1 MADMTSPHPRRDP
14 ESTAA
19 GSGPVSRS
27 GTSTPLSR
35 TTQQGAP
42 DGALQCCCGQIGCVY
57 LQHNCTV
64 LESVENDVRTA
75 AKLGQSLLERHE
87 AYMADAERDRA
98 ELFKRIGQLEMDKK
112 ELEAENAKKIQ
123 ENRALLD
130 QLETLNTTASD
141 SDTHIKM
148 LEASLQSSQQ
158 IIRRLE
164 GAAERAEDMERH
176 LAVLEAEQATL
187 QNNLITSESEARSAV
202 QRWKRAER
210 GIADLQYQLDVME
223 KESREEQ
230 ARHKEVMGR
239 MERQRAVE
247 KELNTAA
254 GRLKG
259 AAATKSLHDAKS
271 SNGGSAVVSHFV
283 RDLLQDNANLQLGMA
298 ELRDMLMTSNDEI
311 QALRDQLM
319 YHQPLV
325 EHDASAASTL
335 RAELETD
342 VLPQS
347 PEPYDAGDRGRHDL
361 RDPNDALEAI
371 DASITISTPSTPQ
384 PGHHQP
390 SLSQEFHIH
399 HHHYHVNS
407 KKVDMKK
414 PKKKRTGLTPTV
426 FTPPSA
432 TLSTPS
438 TPLYRPSLPSLSA
451 LPYQQDALSATPGSS
466 PPTRHSHHLSRDS
479 ISTAMSGP
487 SNRWS
492 VFSDQPSD
500 FSMSSVPSSPRT
512 DPRNSVFDRMLLSNA
527 SMPVSPT
534 TSVDPLSPTWRSSSR
549 MPSLD
554 ENQMACGFPQPLS
567 FSSPAPSDQPAQPLP
582 QLPEPIMEDEEYA
595 VSAEDHDVAA
605 AVHDEAQSDTG
616 HSIDD
621 VPDFA
626 SHATGTADESAPS
639 EAEATTPKPTQPLS
653 FPNDDDVVEPVED
666 EDVHFAL
673 PSRHHRP
680 LHRAVSHE
688 SIISLQGGLD
698 IHTLKTRPSQLTLRP
713 LGTAMADTGLSS
725 ITARPVIARAG
736 PETLKSNNMLRGN
749 LSLGVPASR
758 TSRVVSS
765 PVTAA
770 TTSASASLSTVSQA
784 AATLSGAR
792 KLGKYVGWR
801 PWGGGGTT
809 TTTAASA
816 AAPATQVAT
825 LATTAAAVATP
836 AIATTTTAMTIAP
849 TGSEPMP
856 GASQADSIVSGTGAP
871 ETTRSAT
878 PIATAVD
885 VPGRNSSR
893 GLSSAKSTVHA
904 KSAATKAMHDL
915 SVLRSPG
922 INQPGAIPGFFE
934 YWASHQRRG
943 VPSNVHADVV
953 DEEALREGLLGT

>member
-1 MADMTSPHPRRDP
+1 
-14 ESTAA
+14 
-19 GSGPVSRS
+19 
-27 GTSTPLSR
+27 
-35 TTQQGAP
+35 
-42 DGALQCCCGQIGCVY
+42 
-57 LQHNCTV
+57 
-64 LESVENDVRTA
+64 
-75 AKLGQSLLERHE
+75 
-87 AYMADAERDRA
+87 MADAERDRA
-98 ELFKRIGQLEMDKK
+98 ELIKRIGQLEMDKK
-112 ELEAENAKKIQ
+112 ELEAENAKKIK

-130 QLETLNTTASD
+130 QLETLNTTVSD

-176 LAVLEAEQATL
+176 LAALEAEQATL
-187 QNNLITSESEARSAV
+187 QNNLVTSESEARSAV

-210 GIADLQYQLDVME
+210 GIADLQYQLDMME

-230 ARHKEVMGR
+230 ARHKEIMGR

-271 SNGGSAVVSHFV
+271 NQGGSAVVSHFV

-342 VLPQS
+342 LLPQS
-347 PEPYDAGDRGRHDL
+347 PEPYVTDDRDMHDPH
-361 RDPNDALEAI
+361 DPNDSLEVI
-371 DASITISTPSTPQ
+371 DASITLSTPSTPQ
-384 PGHHQP
+384 PGRHQP
-390 SLSQEFHIH
+390 SLSQEFHVH
-399 HHHYHVNS
+399 HHHYHING
-407 KKVDMKK
+407 KKMETKK
-414 PKKKRTGLTPTV
+414 PKKKRAGLTPTV
-426 FTPPSA
+426 FTPPPA

-438 TPLYRPSLPSLSA
+438 TPLYRPTLPA
-451 LPYQQDALSATPGSS
+451 LPYNQDAFSATPGSS
-466 PPTRHSHHLSRDS
+466 PPTRHSHHTSRDS

-492 VFSDQPSD
+492 MFSDQPSD

-512 DPRNSVFDRMLLSNA
+512 DTRNSVFDRTLMSDA

-554 ENQMACGFPQPLS
+554 ESQQACGFSQPVT
-567 FSSPAPSDQPAQPLP
+567 FSSPAPPDQLPQLQP
-582 QLPEPIMEDEEYA
+582 QLPEPIMEDDET
-595 VSAEDHDVAA
+595 VS
-605 AVHDEAQSDTG
+605 VHGDNEAQSDT
-616 HSIDD
+616 SNNIDD

-626 SHATGTADESAPS
+626 SNATGTADESAPS
-639 EAEATTPKPTQPLS
+639 ETEATTPTPTGPS
-653 FPNDDDVVEPVED
+653 PFPSDAMLESD
-666 EDVHFAL
+666 EHDDVHFEL

-698 IHTLKTRPSQLTLRP
+698 IHTLKARPSQLTLRP

-725 ITARPVIARAG
+725 VTARPVISRAG
-736 PETLKSNNMLRGN
+736 PDTLKSNSMLRGN
-749 LSLGVPASR
+749 LSLGVPAPR
-758 TSRVVSS
+758 TTRIVSS
-765 PVTAA
+765 PVTA
-770 TTSASASLSTVSQA
+770 TSTSANASLSAVSQA
-784 AATLSGAR
+784 AATLSSAR
-792 KLGKYVGWR
+792 RLGKLVGWR
-801 PWGGGGTT
+801 PWGGGATT
-809 TTTAASA
+809 LASTSATTSTATASTPAQATTAAI
-816 AAPATQVAT
+816 
-825 LATTAAAVATP
+825 TTAAVATP
-836 AIATTTTAMTIAP
+836 AIATTMMAIAIAP
-849 TGSEPMP
+849 TVSEPT
-856 GASQADSIVSGTGAP
+856 SQAESVVSDQTSLAASD
-871 ETTRSAT
+871 TAKSRSAT
-878 PIATAVD
+878 PIPSAVD
-885 VPGRNSSR
+885 VPGGVAVSARSTINSR
-893 GLSSAKSTVHA
+893 
-904 KSAATKAMHDL
+904 SAAVKAMHDL
-915 SVLRSPG
+915 NVLRSPG
-922 INQPGAIPGFFE
+922 INQPGAIPGFLE
-934 YWASHQRRG
+934 YWAAHQRRG
-943 VPSNVHADVV
+943 APSNVHADVV

>member
-1 MADMTSPHPRRDP
+1 
-14 ESTAA
+14 
-19 GSGPVSRS
+19 
-27 GTSTPLSR
+27 
-35 TTQQGAP
+35 
-42 DGALQCCCGQIGCVY
+42 
-57 LQHNCTV
+57 
-64 LESVENDVRTA
+64 
-75 AKLGQSLLERHE
+75 
-87 AYMADAERDRA
+87 MADAERDRA
-98 ELFKRIGQLEMDKK
+98 ELIKRIGRLEMDKK

-130 QLETLNTTASD
+130 QLETLNTTVSD

-176 LAVLEAEQATL
+176 LAALEAEQATL
-187 QNNLITSESEARSAV
+187 QNNLVTTESEARSAV

-210 GIADLQYQLDVME
+210 GIADLQYQLDMME

-230 ARHKEVMGR
+230 ARHKEILGR

-271 SNGGSAVVSHFV
+271 NNNGGSAVVSHFV

-335 RAELETD
+335 RAELETEL
-342 VLPQS
+342 LPQS
-347 PEPYDAGDRGRHDL
+347 PEPYGTDDRKMHGL
-361 RDPNDALEAI
+361 NDPNDALEII
-371 DASITISTPSTPQ
+371 DASIVLSTPSTPQ
-384 PGHHQP
+384 PGRHQP

-407 KKVDMKK
+407 KKMETKK
-414 PKKKRTGLTPTV
+414 PKKKRAGLTPTV
-426 FTPPSA
+426 FTPPPA

-438 TPLYRPSLPSLSA
+438 TPLYRPSLPA
-451 LPYQQDALSATPGSS
+451 LPFRQDAMSATPGSS
-466 PPTRHSHHLSRDS
+466 PPTRHSHHMSIDS

-492 VFSDQPSD
+492 MFSDQPSD

-512 DPRNSVFDRMLLSNA
+512 DTRNSVFDRTLMSDA

-549 MPSLD
+549 MPSRLD
-554 ENQMACGFPQPLS
+554 ESQQACGFSQPVT
-567 FSSPAPSDQPAQPLP
+567 FSSPGPSDQLP
-582 QLPEPIMEDEEYA
+582 QLQQQQLPEPIMEDDE
-595 VSAEDHDVAA
+595 SGS
-605 AVHDEAQSDTG
+605 VHDGDNEAQSDT
-616 HSIDD
+616 SNNIDD

-626 SHATGTADESAPS
+626 SNTTGTAEESAPS
-639 EAEATTPKPTQPLS
+639 EAEAITPTPTGPS
-653 FPNDDDVVEPVED
+653 PFPTDDAIDIDTLGSGEH
-666 EDVHFAL
+666 EDVHFEL

-698 IHTLKTRPSQLTLRP
+698 IHTLKARPSQLTLRP

-725 ITARPVIARAG
+725 VTARPVISRGAG
-736 PETLKSNNMLRGN
+736 ADTLKSNSMLRGN
-749 LSLGVPASR
+749 LSLGVPTPR
-758 TSRVVSS
+758 TTRIVSS
-765 PVTAA
+765 PVTAT
-770 TTSASASLSTVSQA
+770 TTSANASLSAASQA
-784 AATLSGAR
+784 AATLSSAR
-792 KLGKYVGWR
+792 RLGKFVGWR
-801 PWGGGGTT
+801 PWGGGGGVA
-809 TTTAASA
+809 TTAAPT
-816 AAPATQVAT
+816 AAPTPAQ
-825 LATTAAAVATP
+825 ATTPAITTAAVATP
-836 AIATTTTAMTIAP
+836 AIATTTTAIAIAP
-849 TGSEPMP
+849 TVSEPV
-856 GASQADSIVSGTGAP
+856 SQAESILSKQTSLTASDIA
-871 ETTRSAT
+871 RSTT
-878 PIATAVD
+878 PIPSAVD
-885 VPGRNSSR
+885 VPGSSNSNSSR
-893 GLSSAKSTVHA
+893 GKDTPSARSTINS
-904 KSAATKAMHDL
+904 KSAAVKAMHDL
-915 SVLRSPG
+915 NVLRSPG
-922 INQPGAIPGFFE
+922 INQPGAIPGFLE
-934 YWASHQRRG
+934 YWAAHQRRG
-943 VPSNVHADVV
+943 APSNVHADVI